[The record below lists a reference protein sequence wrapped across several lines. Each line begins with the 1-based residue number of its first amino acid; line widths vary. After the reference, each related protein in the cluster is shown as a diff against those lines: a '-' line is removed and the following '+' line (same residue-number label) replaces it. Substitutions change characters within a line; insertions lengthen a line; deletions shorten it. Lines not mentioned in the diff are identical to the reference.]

1 MVVDLKQVGG
11 KYDEFRTGDTLVR
24 AAYDD
29 GYWSLTVGFPDINSA
44 EIDNFRNGA
53 FSFTYTV
60 IDDALFLLVKFGAI
74 PWMDAPFEP
83 RGYIV
88 DRKYET
94 EYEKGQGA
102 AMTVFIVDSK
112 TGELKAIRSI
122 GLGHVVSTNLGKECN
137 RLLSIQPFSLAEY
150 QARSIASIGST
161 PSASICSRPLSRKTC
176 SLSRRNKRKDPLK
189 GVL

>member
-112 TGELKAIRSI
+112 T
-122 GLGHVVSTNLGKECN
+122 STT
-137 RLLSIQPFSLAEY
+137 
-150 QARSIASIGST
+150 ARSIASIGST
-161 PSASICSRPLSRKTC
+161 PSASICSRPLSWKTC

>member
-1 MVVDLKQVGG
+1 MIVDVKQVGK

-29 GYWSLTVGFPDINSA
+29 GYWSLTVGFSDINAA

-102 AMTVFIVDSK
+102 AMTVFIVDSG
-112 TGELKAIRSI
+112 TGS
-122 GLGHVVSTNLGKECN
+122 
-137 RLLSIQPFSLAEY
+137 
-150 QARSIASIGST
+150 
-161 PSASICSRPLSRKTC
+161 
-176 SLSRRNKRKDPLK
+176 
-189 GVL
+189 

>member
-1 MVVDLKQVGG
+1 MFVDVKQVGK
-11 KYDEFRTGDTLVR
+11 KYDEFRTGDTLVQ

-29 GYWSLTVGFPDINSA
+29 GYWSLTVGYPDINA
-44 EIDNFRNGA
+44 VEIDNFRNGA

-83 RGYIV
+83 RKYSV
-88 DRKYET
+88 DCKYET
-94 EYEKGQGA
+94 EYAKGQGA
-102 AMTVFIVDSK
+102 AMTVFIVDSG

-137 RLLSIQPFSLAEY
+137 RLLTIQPFSLANY
-150 QARSIASIGST
+150 
-161 PSASICSRPLSRKTC
+161 
-176 SLSRRNKRKDPLK
+176 SRRVNRIYQKYTLSEYMLQTAKPENMFIIATK
-189 GVL
+189 

>member
-88 DRKYET
+88 DHKYET

-150 QARSIASIGST
+150 HSKVNRIYRQYTLSEYMLQTVKPENMFIIAT
-161 PSASICSRPLSRKTC
+161 E
-176 SLSRRNKRKDPLK
+176 
-189 GVL
+189 